1 MVLRSSGWHNRMT
14 HCRIVQSHTLGKKH
28 LYAGGSIFVVA
39 LLAFFA
45 IPSPVLADFT
55 DSIGN
60 FVAGVVGWIVQM
72 VVRLLGWIFVKM
84 AHILINR
91 VAPYND
97 FVTAAPVGEG
107 WVIVR
112 DISNMFF
119 IVILLSIAFG
129 TMFGR
134 ADYDYK
140 AKLPRLLIMA
150 IFINFSRTIT
160 GLVIDAAQVAMLT
173 FVNAFQAAAGGN
185 LATGLGINQLF
196 EIAPNAGAVGASEAV
211 LGYLLALVLMAIAV
225 GVLGILLVTL
235 VYRIVML
242 WTITILSPA
251 AFLMSTFEKGK
262 KYYSKWWDQLI
273 CWALSGPILAFFLW
287 LALATMSEAGSS
299 FTSTGGSIDEG
310 PNVVVEGLV
319 TQAATE
325 ENIIRFIV
333 GIMMLLVGVQ
343 TAQELGCARGVK
355 FFGGLGQQAL
365 GYAKSGLTWAG
376 KKTAGGAWRTATLP
390 GRALMTTG
398 RAQAFQKGIYG
409 AIGATVAPGWASRR
423 LEAMQTA
430 PSKAYGATETAAA
443 RALAAAPDQFLGM
456 VRRDV
461 GLQTPEKNAIYAAR
475 LKTALTNPR
484 ARAALVKKF
493 GDTPEG
499 NAKADEQMGNWFEEY
514 TKIADTSGNKDII
527 DGAWEVKKKNPH
539 LIKDP
544 KEKRKVASML
554 SGQAALDM
562 SPAAL
567 KDADVV
573 AGLSGN
579 AKKFIDDRGSEVQKQ
594 NLAKGEQ
601 ELASG
606 LRPDLIANKTERRAQ
621 LAKLDSEGRLGTL
634 KPEVVADVFEDM
646 DDTQRQKAIEKL
658 DVAQMSPE
666 ALTKNDGALAA
677 FIARNA
683 STDQV
688 SAVKKD
694 KKGATAFTTGLIA
707 YRESRKKEMKAK
719 TAAGIATPQDRADF
733 EAEMPKIAEALIGAG
748 ASPVE
753 AFEGNYDQ
761 LAQSLGDP
769 SRQLSIIGNI
779 SVETIQ
785 SDETLRDVLAETTD
799 IAPLL
804 AMLSLGDKNE
814 KKKGEAIARTII
826 ARAEAPKS
834 ENLTPQQK
842 ATEERMK
849 KIADELLLTQPT
861 IKRLM
866 AQAKAKVS
874 KPQDIG
880 N

>member
-1 MVLRSSGWHNRMT
+1 MT
-14 HCRIVQSHTLGKKH
+14 HCRIVQSHTLGKKN

-39 LLAFFA
+39 LLAFVA
-45 IPSPVLADFT
+45 IPSPAIAAFT
-55 DSIGN
+55 DYIGSI
-60 FVAGVVGWIVQM
+60 VSGVVGWIVQM

-119 IVILLSIAFG
+119 IVILLAIAFG

-134 ADYDYK
+134 EEYDYK
-140 AKLPRLLIMA
+140 KKLPRLLIMA

-160 GLVIDAAQVAMLT
+160 GLIIDAAQVAMLT

-196 EIAPNAGAVGASEAV
+196 EIVPNAGAVGASEAV
-211 LGYLLALVLMAIAV
+211 LGYLLALVLMAVAV
-225 GVLGILLVTL
+225 GVLGIILVTL

-251 AFLMSTFEKGK
+251 AFLMSTFERGK
-262 KYYSKWWDQLI
+262 KYYTKWWDQLI

-287 LALATMSEAGSS
+287 LALATMSEAGGS
-299 FTSTGGSIDEG
+299 FASTSGSIDEG
-310 PNVVVEGLV
+310 PNVLVEGLV

-343 TAQELGCARGVK
+343 TAQELGCAKGVQ
-355 FFGGLGQQAL
+355 FFGGLGKQAL
-365 GYAKSGLTWAG
+365 GYAKAGLTWAG

-390 GRALMTTG
+390 ARALMTTG
-398 RAQAFQKGIYG
+398 RAQTLQKGIYG

-456 VRRDV
+456 VRRDM
-461 GLQTPEKNAIYAAR
+461 GLQTPEKNAVYAAR

-499 NAKADEQMGNWFEEY
+499 NAKADDQMKNWFEEY
-514 TKIADTSGNKDII
+514 TKLADTSGNKDII
-527 DGAWEVKKKNPH
+527 DGAWDVKKKNPH

-544 KEKRKVASML
+544 QEKRKVASML

-562 SPAAL
+562 SAAAL

-573 AGLSGN
+573 SGLSGN
-579 AKKFIDDRGSEVQKQ
+579 AKKFIDERGSEVQKK
-594 NLAKGEQ
+594 NLAEGEK

-606 LRPDLIANKTERRAQ
+606 LRPDLITDTTERQAQ
-621 LAKLDSEGRLGTL
+621 LAKLGTEGRLGDL
-634 KPEVVADVFEDM
+634 KPEVVASVFPDM

-658 DVAQMSPE
+658 DVTKMSPE
-666 ALTKNDGALAA
+666 ALTQNNGALAA

-683 STDQV
+683 STDQIG
-688 SAVKKD
+688 AVKKD
-694 KKGATAFTTGLIA
+694 KQGSASFIQGLIA
-707 YRESRKKEMKAK
+707 YRMNRQKEMKAK

-733 EAEMPKIAEALIGAG
+733 DTEMPQIATALMSAG
-748 ASPVE
+748 TSPVE

-761 LAQSLGDP
+761 LAQSLSDP
-769 SRQLSIIGNI
+769 SRQMAIISNI
-779 SVETIQ
+779 SVETVQ
-785 SDETLRDVLAETTD
+785 SDATTRDVLAETID
-799 IAPLL
+799 MASLL
-804 AMLSLGDKNE
+804 TMLSLGDKNE
-814 KKKGEAIARTII
+814 KKKGELIAQTII
-826 ARAEAPKS
+826 ARAQTPKTGT
-834 ENLTPQQK
+834 LTPEQK
-842 ATEERMK
+842 TAEDRIK

-874 KPQDIG
+874 KPKDEG
-880 N
+880 GTPPTT